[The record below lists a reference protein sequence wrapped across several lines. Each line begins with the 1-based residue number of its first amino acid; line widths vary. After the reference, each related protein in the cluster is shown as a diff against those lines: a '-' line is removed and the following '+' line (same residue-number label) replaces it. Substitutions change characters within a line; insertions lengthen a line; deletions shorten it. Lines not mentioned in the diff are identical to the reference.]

1 MHILKNLA
9 VATTVW
15 ACALG
20 LAIAGDKP
28 AKTVLV
34 AVDLSSST
42 IAHRENYLKYF
53 RTILDTMD
61 GGDNLLVLKISDR
74 PASGESVA
82 IGPISYETI
91 DLTKNARKVKG
102 KNMDESLK
110 ALRAFESLLA
120 TNQAAKPNEGE
131 TPIIEITRSSVRL
144 FELYKAER
152 KILVYL
158 SDMFESSRVT
168 ANFES
173 LKPPFNRKA
182 AEEVFK
188 KVKRE
193 GRLAKLDGVRIYV
206 AGAYELTTDKGNPV
220 VAAARH
226 EAAKWFWTSYFTEAG
241 AKMNDSAYASDLLR
255 FDEIECN
262 TSSGCS
268 KGFFVTERD
277 KRTTK

>member
-1 MHILKNLA
+1 MHILNNLA
-9 VATTVW
+9 MATTVW

-28 AKTVLV
+28 AKTVIV

-42 IAHRENYLKYF
+42 IAHRDDYLKYF

-61 GGDNLLVLKISDR
+61 GGDNLMVLKISDR

-82 IGPISYETI
+82 IGPISYKTI
-91 DLTKNARKVKG
+91 DLTKSARKVKG
-102 KNMDESLK
+102 QNMDDSLK
-110 ALRAFESLLA
+110 ALRVFESLVA

-131 TPIIEITRSSVRL
+131 TPIIEITRDSVRL

-158 SDMFESSRVT
+158 SDMLESSRVT

-173 LKPPFNRKA
+173 LKPPFNQKS
-182 AEEVFK
+182 AEEIFK

-193 GRLAKLDGVRIYV
+193 GRIAKLDGVRIYV
-206 AGAYELTTDKGNPV
+206 AGARALNTDNNPV
-220 VAAARH
+220 VAAARS
-226 EAAKWFWTSYFTEAG
+226 EAAKWFWTSYFTDAG
-241 AKMNDSAYASDLLR
+241 AKMNESAYARDLLR
-255 FDEIECN
+255 FHEIECN

-268 KGFFVTERD
+268 NGFFATERD